1 MIDPGIIPAMKSKWI
16 GALASGCLSLMLL
29 SGLWNSAAQAG
40 MPQFQQPTVAIATV
54 TSTPSGPSVIVNPD
68 QEQINVR
75 AGPGTDY
82 PILGVLIAG
91 QEVVARGRSPQGLWI
106 QILYFGVPGDTAWVY
121 APLVSA
127 PTGNLPILEPPP
139 TPTPRVTPTIDP
151 TLAAQFIIESPPTR
165 LPTFTPP
172 PPLVI
177 PTFEAEDDLT
187 ATNPL
192 PMGLVIIGLAIFG
205 FFGAFVSLLRGRL

>member
-1 MIDPGIIPAMKSKWI
+1 MKPT
-16 GALASGCLSLMLL
+16 ARVLLAAAASLLL
-29 SGLWNSAAQAG
+29 LLAGLWIAPVEADSQL
-40 MPQFQQPTVAIATV
+40 FQQPTVAIATV

-82 PILGVLIAG
+82 PVLGVLVAG
-91 QEVVARGRSPQGLWI
+91 QEVIARGRSPQGLWI
-106 QILYFGVPGDTAWVY
+106 QILYFGVPGDAAWVY

-127 PTGNLPILEPPP
+127 PTGDLPILEPPP

-151 TLAAQFIIESPPTR
+151 TLAAQFIVESPPTR
-165 LPTFTPP
+165 LPTFTAP

-177 PTFEAEDDLT
+177 PTFEAQPEST
-187 ATNPL
+187 PANPV
-192 PMGLVIIGLAIFG
+192 PMGLVIISLTVFG

>member
-1 MIDPGIIPAMKSKWI
+1 MNMRRTTRLVVSLGLFFA
-16 GALASGCLSLMLL
+16 ALTLFWFG
-29 SGLWNSAAQAG
+29 GSAPAQAR
-40 MPQFQQPTVAIATV
+40 PPLQQPTVEIPTV
-54 TSTPSGPSVIVNPD
+54 TSTPGGPTVVVNPD

-82 PILGVLIAG
+82 PLLGVLIAG
-91 QEVVARGRSPQGLWI
+91 QEVFARGRSPQGLWI
-106 QILYFGVPGDTAWVY
+106 QIVYFGVPGDVAWVY

-127 PTGNLPILEPPP
+127 PTGDLPIIEPPP

-151 TLAAQFIIESPPTR
+151 TLAAQFIVEVPPTR

-177 PTFEAEDDLT
+177 PTFPAQPSPEGST
-187 ATNPL
+187 AI
-192 PMGLVIIGLAIFG
+192 PMGMLIIGLGVLGIFG
-205 FFGAFVSLLRGRL
+205 AMISLLRGQ